1 MQLNDEQAKHAAD
14 TLRVVAITQFGFFGY
29 AAGLERRDWWLMVA
43 SPLVFIFILG
53 AVKPC
58 HSGRGYQAP
67 WHVFGHHSRHVP
79 RHQDPSL
86 S

>member
-14 TLRVVAITQFGFFGY
+14 TLRVVAIAQFGFFGY

-43 SPLVFIFILG
+43 SSLVFIFILS
-53 AVKPC
+53 AVKPR

-67 WHVFGHHSRHVP
+67 WRVFGYHSRHVP
-79 RHQDPSL
+79 RHKNPPL